1 MHYEDKNGNNSYDS
15 GEEINS
21 LYEYQ
26 RANPN
31 AKISETLTEVY
42 SNATQKFVGKSVI
55 PDVRGAFSLRAGYK
69 GFSISAQML
78 YSLGGYAY
86 DSVYAGYME
95 NSKIGTTN
103 WHKDMLNR
111 WQKEGD
117 VTDIPKLSHQAE
129 GETDFAD
136 QSTRFL
142 TKTDYL
148 VLNNVSLSYEL
159 PKDLVRDLG
168 LTGLSF
174 NVTGDNLWIATA
186 RKGFNPTTS
195 ETGGS
200 SSYRYNPLSNFTFGV
215 KVNF

>member
-1 MHYEDKNGNNSYDS
+1 M
-15 GEEINS
+15 
-21 LYEYQ
+21 
-26 RANPN
+26 
-31 AKISETLTEVY
+31 
-42 SNATQKFVGKSVI
+42 
-55 PDVRGAFSLRAGYK
+55 RGAFSLRAGYK

-159 PKDLVRDLG
+159 PKYLVRDL
-168 LTGLSF
+168 
-174 NVTGDNLWIATA
+174 
-186 RKGFNPTTS
+186 
-195 ETGGS
+195 
-200 SSYRYNPLSNFTFGV
+200 
-215 KVNF
+215 